1 MKRILISLF
10 ILCIMTVPVKANENS
25 YIPTDEEQ
33 INEIKNR
40 INTRAKTFAKDK
52 VITYKTYKISNIDK
66 SGKKEDELNIYTTL
80 FGKSTNTDP
89 KGFEAV
95 VINNRVV
102 KLNNYNSYIPENGYV
117 VSGHGKAKQFLTE
130 NLFEGSD
137 VTIDFKTNEFKVI
150 THPDNYLYEAIYR
163 HDKMQALLESIER
176 AKMDTLIVTKGED
189 TIDTNNMSFFVN
201 RSGEILERAKKLIE
215 FNDFETAK
223 KMAQDSMLYSNKALY
238 YSLAYDPDE
247 TKGIFVFPYQK
258 TTEEVEEAFRLI
270 SNLNIDTIFIEA
282 YYNGETVYPSEVNKK
297 YGLQEQNHYYK
308 DFDVINEW
316 VKLAKENNKKIFI
329 SLNTFNIGNPP
340 KSTLKNNIIKKK
352 RKWLDKSLKKDGYFL
367 NADNEEVQNYLL
379 ELITEVSSKYEI
391 SGINLK
397 GLVIENKKESID
409 LFVNKVINLVETQA
423 NIELSLNVHPEKT
436 DITNWDLNENI
447 ILLPILTSS
456 DNDFA
461 GDFISRTIINAKSA
475 KIYPIYL
482 APYLEE
488 KPYRLFDQITTARKL
503 NVKGIV
509 LYNID
514 YIDKEY
520 ADALKC
526 SVFREKTEKEF
537 NIYQAIDK
545 EENTET
551 PAKEAETTENKTN
564 EEGNKEVNY
573 GTTIE
578 N

>member
-10 ILCIMTVPVKANENS
+10 MLCIMSIPVMANENN

-52 VITYKTYKISNIDK
+52 IVTYKTYKISNIDK
-66 SGKKEDELNIYTTL
+66 IGKKENELNIYTTR
-80 FGKSTNTDP
+80 FGKSTKTSPN
-89 KGFEAV
+89 GFEAV
-95 VINNRVV
+95 VVNNRVV

-117 VSGHGKAKQFLTE
+117 VSGVGNAKQFITE
-130 NLFEGSD
+130 NLFEGAD
-137 VTIDFKTNEFKVI
+137 VTIDFETNEFKVI

-176 AKMDTLIVTKGED
+176 AKMETLIVTKAED
-189 TIDTNNMSFFVN
+189 TIDTTNMAFFVK
-201 RSGEILERAKKLIE
+201 RSGEILERAKKIIE
-215 FNDFETAK
+215 FNDIETAK

-238 YSLAYDPDE
+238 YSLAYDKDE

-258 TTEEVEEAFRLI
+258 TVEEVEEAFKFI
-270 SNLNIDTIFIEA
+270 SSLNVDTIFIEA
-282 YYNGETVYPSEVNKK
+282 YYNGLTVYPSEVNKK

-308 DFDVINEW
+308 DFDVISEW
-316 VKLAKENNKKIFI
+316 VKLAKENNKKVFI

-340 KSTLKNNIIKKK
+340 KSMLKNNIVKVK
-352 RKWLDKSLKKDGYFL
+352 RKWLDKSFKEEGYFL
-367 NADNEEVQNYLL
+367 NADNKEVQNYLL

-397 GLVIENKKESID
+397 GIVVENKKESID
-409 LFVNKVINLVETQA
+409 LFVNNVINFVKTQPA
-423 NIELSLNVHPEKT
+423 IELAINVHPEKT
-436 DITNWDLNENI
+436 DITNWELDENI
-447 ILLPILTSS
+447 ILLPILTSA
-456 DNDFA
+456 DNDFT
-461 GDFISRTIINAKSA
+461 GDFISRIIVNAKSA

-514 YIDKEY
+514 YINDEY
-520 ADALKC
+520 AEALKC
-526 SVFREKTEKEF
+526 SVFREQSEKEF
-537 NIYQAIDK
+537 NIYQEIEKDESSLQEPKTSEDQMNK
-545 EENTET
+545 EG
-551 PAKEAETTENKTN
+551 N
-564 EEGNKEVNY
+564 EE
-573 GTTIE
+573 
-578 N
+578 